1 MLLKEDMTMRGLDF
15 TPYRRS
21 TVGFDRLF
29 DYLENASR
37 AEQDNYPP
45 FDIEK
50 LSDDS
55 YRITL
60 AVAGFKRDDI
70 EITAQQNMLIIAGRR
85 ADSRN
90 RDGNFLHVGIATR
103 AFERRFEL
111 ADFVRVTGADL
122 RDGLLSIELVR
133 EIPEAMK
140 PRRIDIGS
148 GEAETLKMQ
157 TRTADRT
164 EAAAEE
170 DQVA

>member
-1 MLLKEDMTMRGLDF
+1 MRGLDF
-15 TPYRRS
+15 TPYRRA

-29 DYLENASR
+29 DFLENSSR

-60 AVAGFKRDDI
+60 AVAGFKREDLDI
-70 EITAQQNMLIIAGRR
+70 VAQQNMLVITGRR
-85 ADSRN
+85 AESRS

-111 ADFVRVTGADL
+111 ADFVRVTSADL
-122 RDGLLSIELVR
+122 RDGLLSIELMR

-140 PRRIDIGS
+140 PRKIDIGA
-148 GEAETLKMQ
+148 GEAATLQAAGGGEESRSEAPSRETQ
-157 TRTADRT
+157 TA
-164 EAAAEE
+164 
-170 DQVA
+170 

>member
-1 MLLKEDMTMRGLDF
+1 MRGLDF
-15 TPYRRS
+15 SPYRRA

-29 DYLENASR
+29 DFLENASR

-60 AVAGFKRDDI
+60 AVAGFKREDI
-70 EITAQQNMLIIAGRR
+70 DIVAQQNMLVITGRR
-85 ADSRN
+85 SETRN
-90 RDGNFLHVGIATR
+90 RDGNFLHIGIATR

-111 ADFVRVTGADL
+111 ADFVRVTGAEL

-140 PRRIDIGS
+140 PRKIDIGS
-148 GEAETLKMQ
+148 GEATPLNAEP
-157 TRTADRT
+157 ADESRS
-164 EAAAEE
+164 EAPAEE
-170 DQVA
+170 SQTA

>member
-1 MLLKEDMTMRGLDF
+1 MRGLDF
-15 TPYRRS
+15 SPYRRA

-37 AEQDNYPP
+37 VDQDNYPP

-70 EITAQQNMLIIAGRR
+70 DITAQQNMLVITGRR
-85 ADSRN
+85 ADTRN

-111 ADFVRVTGADL
+111 ADFVRVTSADL
-122 RDGLLSIELVR
+122 RDGLLTIELVR

-140 PRRIDIGS
+140 PRKIDIGS
-148 GEAETLKMQ
+148 GATETIEAQPKAESRSESPVEESQ
-157 TRTADRT
+157 TA
-164 EAAAEE
+164 
-170 DQVA
+170 